1 MLTMTDLRER
11 LNAAMR
17 RAERAGKTDPA
28 KELHKAFI
36 AAFPAAPGT
45 LNVATKTDTIPRKDD
60 KPEIITYVTIT
71 SNTSTAGAYYMAE
84 ILNQL
89 SEENG

>member
-1 MLTMTDLRER
+1 MLSITDLRER
-11 LNAAMR
+11 LNTAMR

-28 KELHKAFI
+28 KELHEAFI
-36 AAFPAAPGT
+36 SAFPAAPGT
-45 LNVATKTDTIPRKDD
+45 LTVTTKTDTLTKNDGT
-60 KPEIITYVTIT
+60 PEVITYVALT